1 MQDTMV
7 TLAPEANVCTLS
19 SVPEGFEP
27 DIAVIHAFS
36 LRSLPLSAGTHSLY
50 YDNSSANNKTM
61 TPADAVTVFQLD
73 HNIGLIS
80 DQKRQG
86 LLQSMQTLCKDVDI
100 EEIVSINVSEE
111 EFQHRSVDPRLH
123 FSNSTRV
130 KREPKTFT
138 CEKTYQR

>member
-27 DIAVIHAFS
+27 DIAVIHAFF

-50 YDNSSANNKTM
+50 YDNSSANKKTM
-61 TPADAVTVFQLD
+61 TPADAVTVFQLN

-100 EEIVSINVSEE
+100 EEIVSIKVSKE
-111 EFQHRSVDPRLH
+111 EFQKRSVDPRLH
-123 FSNSTRV
+123 SSCSTRV
-130 KREPKTFT
+130 KRP
-138 CEKTYQR
+138 